1 MKKNKINCSYEL
13 PRFVQKALIKL
24 DEKMIAFSNYLQ
36 RKTNDFSSGRKK
48 LFLLFFSF
56 VVVCEC
62 TILIFCSLQNNG
74 TITYTV
80 SPIKIIPL
88 IKQRTVQPMLS
99 DKELRQIQEFKF
111 YLDSLRAESRDS
123 LFKVRPHLA
132 DSMEFLETI
141 YQKQLKK

>member
-1 MKKNKINCSYEL
+1 MKKNKINSSYEL
-13 PRFVQKALIKL
+13 PRIVQKALIKL

-62 TILIFCSLQNNG
+62 AILIFCSLQNSG

-88 IKQRTVQPMLS
+88 INKG
-99 DKELRQIQEFKF
+99 
-111 YLDSLRAESRDS
+111 
-123 LFKVRPHLA
+123 LFSPY
-132 DSMEFLETI
+132 FLT
-141 YQKQLKK
+141 KN